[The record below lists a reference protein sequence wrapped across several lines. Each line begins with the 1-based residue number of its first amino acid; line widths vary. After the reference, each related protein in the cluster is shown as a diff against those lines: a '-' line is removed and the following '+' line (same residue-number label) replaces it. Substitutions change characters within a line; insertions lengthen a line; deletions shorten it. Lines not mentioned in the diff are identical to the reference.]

1 MVPARRGSDPPPT
14 DRLVTYSIDRDET
27 AVEAVTAAFDALE
40 TDVRERETTLYD
52 HVATDAMDELFAAEM
67 PVRLEL
73 SIWHHPVVLTPE
85 TVRVYEV
92 PDE

>member
-1 MVPARRGSDPPPT
+1 M
-14 DRLVTYSIDRDET
+14 
-27 AVEAVTAAFDALE
+27 AAFDAIE
-40 TDVRERETTLYD
+40 TDVRPRETTLYD
-52 HVATDAMDELFAAEM
+52 HVPTDAVEELFATET

-85 TVRVYEV
+85 AVRVYAV